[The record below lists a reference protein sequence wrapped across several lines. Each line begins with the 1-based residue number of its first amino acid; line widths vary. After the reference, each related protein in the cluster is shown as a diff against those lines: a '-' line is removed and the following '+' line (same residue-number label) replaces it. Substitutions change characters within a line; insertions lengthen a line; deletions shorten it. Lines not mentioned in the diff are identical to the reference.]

1 MDAQRGATHDGTD
14 RARVAAAY
22 RATAGMRPQAP
33 LPGSKA
39 VCQEA
44 VGLVEDLV
52 EDALEE
58 LLGEQA
64 VRQVL
69 GNAVGAHDLVGDD
82 DRVVNLGGGDGILG
96 ERLRGAQECRRLERD
111 RADRERAPES
121 IEIRLFLD
129 AELLP
134 RLAADLVQALVDALV
149 PDVVGEQV
157 RPGAERQI
165 ENGAAMRDL
174 GRWSG

>member
-1 MDAQRGATHDGTD
+1 M
-14 RARVAAAY
+14 
-22 RATAGMRPQAP
+22 
-33 LPGSKA
+33 
-39 VCQEA
+39 
-44 VGLVEDLV
+44 
-52 EDALEE
+52 
-58 LLGEQA
+58 
-64 VRQVL
+64 L

-121 IEIRLFLD
+121 IEIRLLLD